1 MTLSLR
7 VIAGIGLATAMA
19 PAAAQTMNAELFHQR
34 ASKLQAKGAMAIFSG
49 GEIKA
54 LMREGQAS
62 GKASAARLRADK
74 AAGRPLRF
82 CPPSGPAK
90 MKSDEFM
97 KRLSAIP
104 QAERRRIDMTEATTR
119 IMAAKFPCKG

>member
-1 MTLSLR
+1 MCFRL
-7 VIAGIGLATAMA
+7 IAAIGLATAA
-19 PAAAQTMNAELFHQR
+19 GPAAAQTMNAELFHQR
-34 ASKLQAKGAMAIFSG
+34 ATKLQAKGAMAIFSG

-62 GKASAARLRADK
+62 GKASVARLRADK
-74 AAGRPLRF
+74 AADRPLRF
-82 CPPSGPAK
+82 CPPTGPAK
-90 MKSDEFM
+90 MNSDEFM

-119 IMAAKFPCKG
+119 IMAGKYPCKG

>member
-1 MTLSLR
+1 MSFRL
-7 VIAGIGLATAMA
+7 IAAIGLATAA
-19 PAAAQTMNAELFHQR
+19 GSAAAQTMNAEVFHQR
-34 ASKLQAKGAMAIFSG
+34 AAKLQAKGALAIFSG
-49 GEIKA
+49 GEIKT

-62 GKASAARLRADK
+62 GKASVDRLRADK

-82 CPPSGPAK
+82 CPPTGPAK
-90 MKSDEFM
+90 MNSDEFM

-119 IMAAKFPCKG
+119 IMAAKFPCRA

>member
-1 MTLSLR
+1 MRFRL
-7 VIAGIGLATAMA
+7 IAAIGLAAMA
-19 PAAAQTMNAELFHQR
+19 APTAAQTMNAELFHQR
-34 ASKLQAKGAMAIFSG
+34 ATKLQAKGAMAIFSG

-62 GKASAARLRADK
+62 GKASVARLRADK

-82 CPPSGPAK
+82 CPPTGPAK
-90 MKSDEFM
+90 MNSDEFM

-119 IMAAKFPCKG
+119 IMAGKYPCKG